1 METSVGFVP
10 VSELE
15 PDVCAR
21 MFVCVAS
28 PHCHLGLTKLGLVAQ
43 LTFSSD
49 ITDIHVAEVRHDDPG
64 LSKQMHSVGLI
75 YQSNVE
81 TSADSSAQIS
91 LRQGSR
97 VIHQTF
103 VCCQSHRT
111 NDRTL
116 INPAAEI
123 DRNLHVTPL

>member
-1 METSVGFVP
+1 MSLFWKYHTTIQKP
-10 VSELE
+10 YKYNTL
-15 PDVCAR
+15 
-21 MFVCVAS
+21 
-28 PHCHLGLTKLGLVAQ
+28 
-43 LTFSSD
+43 
-49 ITDIHVAEVRHDDPG
+49 
-64 LSKQMHSVGLI
+64 GLI

>member
-1 METSVGFVP
+1 M
-10 VSELE
+10 
-15 PDVCAR
+15 
-21 MFVCVAS
+21 
-28 PHCHLGLTKLGLVAQ
+28 
-43 LTFSSD
+43 
-49 ITDIHVAEVRHDDPG
+49 IEVR
-64 LSKQMHSVGLI
+64 SVYNLYRLGLI

-81 TSADSSAQIS
+81 TSADSSTQIS

-103 VCCQSHRT
+103 VCCQSHHT

-116 INPAAEI
+116 INPAAKI